1 MMLKGV
7 NLTLMIGP
15 VNPVSVGK
23 DVLEALT
30 DVSVI
35 TSTEGPSVF
44 TLNFELSTN
53 SPLHTLFLVSGSA
66 SIPMI
71 RVIIAVTLN
80 GQTDVLIDG
89 VMTKHDVKPGSSP
102 NTSSLSVT
110 GEDLTK
116 VLDYLDLSGIPY
128 PAMPPFARV
137 SLMIAKYAFLGI
149 IPKVIPSVL
158 LDVPNPL
165 DRIPRQDGK
174 DLSYIKRLAEEVGYV
189 FYHEPG
195 PVPGISFMYWGP
207 EIKFGNPQPALNV
220 DMDAHT
226 NVENISFSFNSEMAT
241 IPVLMIQNQQ
251 TKIPIPIP
259 LPGVNPL
266 SPPLG
271 IIPPIPKN
279 LEFNNKAAKHTVP
292 QAIMLG
298 LAQASKSANAVT
310 ATGSLD
316 VMRYGR
322 VLKPRKLVGLRGV
335 GHAFN
340 GLYYVEKV
348 TSTIKRG
355 EFKQSFDLSR
365 NGLLSTVPRVPA

>member
-1 MMLKGV
+1 MLKGV
-7 NLTLMIGP
+7 NLSLMIGP
-15 VNPVSVGK
+15 VNPVPVGK

-30 DVSVI
+30 SVSVI

-44 TLNFELSTN
+44 TLNFELSKN

-66 SIPMI
+66 SIPLI

-89 VMTKHDVKPGSSP
+89 VMTKHDVSPGSNP
-102 NTSSLSVT
+102 NMRSLSVT

-137 SLMIAKYAFLGI
+137 ALMIAKYAFLGI

-174 DLSYIKRLAEEVGYV
+174 DLAYIKRLAQEVGYV

-195 PVPGISFMYWGP
+195 PTPGISFMYWGP
-207 EIKFGNPQPALNV
+207 EIKVGQPQPALNV

-226 NVENISFSFNSEMAT
+226 NVDEISFSFNSEMTT
-241 IPVLMIQNQQ
+241 IPVLTIQEQ
-251 TKIPIPIP
+251 TTKVPIPIP

-271 IIPPIPKN
+271 VVPPIPKN
-279 LEFNNKAAKHTVP
+279 IEPYDKAAKHTVA

-298 LAQASKSANAVT
+298 LAKAAESANAVT

-355 EFKQSFDLSR
+355 EFKQSFNLSR
-365 NGLLSTVPRVPA
+365 NGLISTVPRVSA

>member
-1 MMLKGV
+1 MLKGV

-15 VNPVSVGK
+15 VIPVSVGK

-35 TSTEGPSVF
+35 TSTQGPSVF

-174 DLSYIKRLAEEVGYV
+174 DLPYIKRLAEEVGYV

-195 PVPGISFMYWGP
+195 PVPGTSFMYWGP

-226 NVENISFSFNSEMAT
+226 NVESISFSFNSEMAT
-241 IPVLMIQNQQ
+241 IPVLMIQNLQ

-271 IIPPIPKN
+271 VIPPIPKN

-298 LAQASKSANAVT
+298 LAQASKNANAVT

>member
-1 MMLKGV
+1 MLKGV

-15 VNPVSVGK
+15 VNPVPVGN

-35 TSTEGPSVF
+35 TSTAGPSVF

-53 SPLHTLFLVSGSA
+53 SPLHTLFLVSGGA

-137 SLMIAKYAFLGI
+137 GLMIAKYAFLGI
-149 IPKVIPSVL
+149 VPKVIPSVL

-165 DRIPRQDGK
+165 ERIPRQDGK
-174 DLSYIKRLAEEVGYV
+174 DLAYIKKLAEEVGYV

-195 PVPGISFMYWGP
+195 PVPGVSFMYWGP
-207 EIKFGNPQPALNV
+207 EIKFGNPQQALNV

-226 NVENISFSFNSEMAT
+226 NVENISFSFNSEMT
-241 IPVLMIQNQQ
+241 TTPVLMIQNPQ
-251 TKIPIPIP
+251 TKVPIPIP
-259 LPGVNPL
+259 LPGANPL

-271 IIPPIPKN
+271 TIPPIPKN
-279 LEFNNKAAKHTVP
+279 FEPNDKAAKHTVP

-298 LAQASKSANAVT
+298 LAEASRSANAVT

-335 GHAFN
+335 GAAFN

>member
-1 MMLKGV
+1 MLKGV
-7 NLTLMIGP
+7 NLSLMIGP
-15 VNPVSVGK
+15 VNPAPVGK

-30 DVSVI
+30 DVEVI
-35 TSTEGPSVF
+35 TSTDGPSVF
-44 TLNFELSTN
+44 RLNFELSTR

-66 SIPMI
+66 QLPLI
-71 RVIIAVTLN
+71 RVIIVVTIGGN
-80 GQTDVLIDG
+80 ADVLIDG
-89 VMTKHDVKPGSSP
+89 VMTEHQVQPGNNP
-102 NTSSLSVT
+102 NTSTLSVT

-116 VLDYLDLSGIPY
+116 VMDYLDLSGIPY

-137 SLMIAKYAFLGI
+137 NLMIAKYAFLGI

-158 LDVPNPL
+158 LNIPNPI
-165 DRIPRQDGK
+165 DHIPRQDGK

-195 PVPGISFMYWGP
+195 PTPGISFMYWGP
-207 EIKFGNPQPALNV
+207 EIKVGAPQPALNA

-226 NVENISFSFNSEMAT
+226 NVDAISFSFNSEQAT
-241 IPVLMIQNQQ
+241 IPQVWIHNPE
-251 TKIPIPIP
+251 TKIPIPVPIP
-259 LPGVNPL
+259 NVNPL

-279 LEFNNKAAKHTVP
+279 FESLNQTAKYKP
-292 QAIMLG
+292 AQAIMIG
-298 LAQASKSANAVT
+298 LATASKAADAVT
-310 ATGSLD
+310 ANGSLD
-316 VMRYGR
+316 VLRYGR
-322 VLKPRKLVGLRGV
+322 VLKARKLVGVRGV

-348 TSTIKRG
+348 TSSIKRG
-355 EFKQSFDLSR
+355 EFKQSFNLSR

>member
-1 MMLKGV
+1 MLKGV

-15 VNPVSVGK
+15 VNPLPVGK

-30 DVSVI
+30 DVEVI

-66 SIPMI
+66 LIPMI
-71 RVIIAVTLN
+71 RVIIAVTLG
-80 GQTDVLIDG
+80 GQRDVLIDG

-102 NTSSLSVT
+102 STSSLSVT

-116 VLDYLDLSGIPY
+116 VLDYLDFSGIPY

-137 SLMIAKYAFLGI
+137 NLIIAKYAFLGI

-158 LDVPNPL
+158 LDIPNPL

-174 DLSYIKRLAEEVGYV
+174 DLAYIKKLAQDVGYV

-195 PVPGISFMYWGP
+195 STPGVGFMYWGP
-207 EIKFGNPQPALNV
+207 EIKFGQPQPALNS

-226 NVENISFSFNSEMAT
+226 NVEDISFSFNSEMTT
-241 IPVLMIQNQQ
+241 IPVLMIQNPE
-251 TKIPIPIP
+251 TKVPIPIP
-259 LPGVNPL
+259 LPSANPL

-279 LEFNNKAAKHTVP
+279 IEPYKKAAKQTAA
-292 QAIMLG
+292 QAIMQG
-298 LAQASKSANAVT
+298 LAKASKSANAVT
-310 ATGSLD
+310 AKGSLD

-322 VLKPRKLVGLRGV
+322 LLKARKLVGVRGV

-340 GLYYVEKV
+340 VLYYVEKV

-365 NGLLSTVPRVPA
+365 NGLLSTVPRVTV

>member
-15 VNPVSVGK
+15 VVPVAVGK

-35 TSTEGPSVF
+35 TSTQGPSVF

-53 SPLHTLFLVSGSA
+53 SPLHTLFLVTGGA
-66 SIPMI
+66 GIPMV

-89 VMTKHDVKPGSSP
+89 VMTKHEVKPGSSP
-102 NTSSLSVT
+102 STSSLSVT

-137 SLMIAKYAFLGI
+137 NLMIAKYAFLGI

-158 LDVPNPL
+158 LNVPNPL
-165 DRIPRQDGK
+165 EIIPRQDGK
-174 DLSYIKRLAEEVGYV
+174 DLAYIKALAEEVGYV

-195 PVPGISFMYWGP
+195 PVLGVSFMYWGP
-207 EIKFGNPQPALNV
+207 EIKVGVPQPALNTN
-220 DMDAHT
+220 MDAHT
-226 NVENISFSFNSEMAT
+226 NVESISFSYNSEQAT
-241 IPVLMIQNQQ
+241 IPLVWIHNPE
-251 TKIPIPIP
+251 TKVPFPVPIPN
-259 LPGVNPL
+259 VNPL

-279 LEFNNKAAKHTVP
+279 IESTNQTGKYKPAQAIMIGLAKAAKAADAV
-292 QAIMLG
+292 
-298 LAQASKSANAVT
+298 KANGT
-310 ATGSLD
+310 LD
-316 VMRYGR
+316 VLRYGR
-322 VLKPRKLVGLRGV
+322 LLQPRKLVGVRGA
-335 GHAFN
+335 GDAFN

-348 TSTIKRG
+348 SSTIKRG

-365 NGLLSTVPRVPA
+365 NGLLSTLPRVPV

>member
-1 MMLKGV
+1 MLKGV
-7 NLTLMIGP
+7 NLSLMIGP
-15 VNPVSVGK
+15 VVPVPVSK

-30 DVSVI
+30 SVSVI

-44 TLNFELSTN
+44 TLKFELSKN
-53 SPLHTLFLVSGSA
+53 SPLNTLFLVSGGA
-66 SIPMI
+66 PIPMI

-89 VMTKHDVKPGSSP
+89 VMTKHDVSPGSSP
-102 NTSSLSVT
+102 SMSSLSVT

-137 SLMIAKYAFLGI
+137 NLMIAKYAFLGI

-174 DLSYIKRLAEEVGYV
+174 DLAYIKKLAQEVGYV

-195 PVPGISFMYWGP
+195 PTPGVSFMYWGP
-207 EIKFGNPQPALNV
+207 EIKMGVPQPALNV

-226 NVENISFSFNSEMAT
+226 NVVDIKFSFDSEMTT
-241 IPVLMIQNQQ
+241 IPVLTIQNPE
-251 TKIPIPIP
+251 TKVPIPIP

-271 IIPPIPKN
+271 LIPPIPKN
-279 LEFNNKAAKHTVP
+279 IEPYEKAAKHTVP
-292 QAIMLG
+292 QAIMMG
-298 LAQASKSANAVT
+298 IAKASKSAEAVS

-316 VMRYGR
+316 VTRYGR
-322 VLKPRKLVGLRGV
+322 VLKPRKLVGLRGA
-335 GHAFN
+335 GQAFN

-355 EFKQSFDLSR
+355 EFKQSFNLSR
-365 NGLLSTVPRVPA
+365 NGLLSTVPKVPA

>member
-1 MMLKGV
+1 MLKGV

-15 VNPVSVGK
+15 VIPIAVGK

-66 SIPMI
+66 PIPMI

-102 NTSSLSVT
+102 STSSLSVT

-137 SLMIAKYAFLGI
+137 NLMIAKYAFLGI

-158 LDVPNPL
+158 LNIPNPI
-165 DRIPRQDGK
+165 DHIPRQDGK
-174 DLSYIKRLAEEVGYV
+174 DLSYIKQLAEEVGYV

-195 PVPGISFMYWGP
+195 PTPGISFMYWGP
-207 EIKFGNPQPALNV
+207 EIKIGIPQPALNS

-226 NVENISFSFNSEMAT
+226 NVESISFSFNTEQAT
-241 IPVLMIQNQQ
+241 IPLVWIHNPE
-251 TKIPIPIP
+251 TKVPIPIPIP
-259 LPGVNPL
+259 NVNPL

-279 LEFNNKAAKHTVP
+279 LESLNQTAKYNP
-292 QAIMLG
+292 AQAIMIG
-298 LAQASKSANAVT
+298 LATASKAADGVT
-310 ATGSLD
+310 ANGSLD
-316 VMRYGR
+316 VLRYGR
-322 VLKPRKLVGLRGV
+322 LLKARKLVGVRGV

-355 EFKQSFDLSR
+355 EFKQSFNLSR
-365 NGLLSTVPRVPA
+365 NGLLSTIPRVPA